1 MSDDLTLVYVFF
13 PYLDDF
19 DFELYEGDRVTVCGY
34 LVGGDIIDPY
44 ETYGSLILAGN
55 LYNIAIG

>member
-34 LVGGDIIDPY
+34 LVGGDIIDP
-44 ETYGSLILAGN
+44 GV
-55 LYNIAIG
+55 